1 VTRLEGAREEAIH
14 NLKESQKQKQTAEG
28 SRELL
33 DKIRSET
40 EDKINNR
47 KKEIEELEKLEK
59 LVRPEREVK
68 LGDPRQQQRS
78 GQEDLLS

>member
-1 VTRLEGAREEAIH
+1 MTRLEGAREEAMH
-14 NLKESQKQKQTAEG
+14 NLKEAQKQKQTAEG

-47 KKEIEELEKLEK
+47 KKEIEELEKL
-59 LVRPEREVK
+59 VRPEREVK

>member
-1 VTRLEGAREEAIH
+1 MTRLEGAREEAMH
-14 NLKESQKQKQTAEG
+14 NLKEAQKQKQTAEG

-47 KKEIEELEKLEK
+47 MKEIEELEKL
-59 LVRPEREVK
+59 VRPERKVK

>member
-1 VTRLEGAREEAIH
+1 MTRLEGAREEAIH

-47 KKEIEELEKLEK
+47 KKEIEELEKL
-59 LVRPEREVK
+59 VRPEREVK